1 VSLVFKMAHDDD
13 NDDEAAMIKDDDDP
27 QDDDDDGCGRG
38 DNEMVVEAVMF
49 AIYSGRGVDFND
61 DSWKLYG
68 VCKVLSLM
76 NMELVTIRCIKRFTI
91 NEN

>member
-1 VSLVFKMAHDDD
+1 MPDDD

-38 DNEMVVEAVMF
+38 DNEMVVEAVML

-61 DSWKLYG
+61 
-68 VCKVLSLM
+68 
-76 NMELVTIRCIKRFTI
+76 N
-91 NEN
+91 